1 MRSLLRNGFVLFTTY
16 FLAVLFIYTGVSKLL
31 DLGIFQSQIAQSAML
46 APYASILAWL
56 VPIVELLLAGLL
68 LINRN
73 RTWGLLGSAVLMLGF
88 TIYVYLIWTY
98 SPSLPCSCGG
108 VLEAMDWE
116 AHLYFNLG
124 FTLLATWAWYLESGS
139 KKNYTLLV
147 TGSLGMVTLVLLLFY
162 TQPQPSILQDE
173 SFTRNYKEGA
183 LEEVTSQKLAYN
195 SYYVAGVNDS
205 LIYLGNSTG
214 FTHGVVWNFNT

>member
-73 RTWGLLGSAVLMLGF
+73 RTWGLLGSTILMLGF

-124 FTLLATWAWYLESGS
+124 FTLLATWASYLESDS
-139 KKNYTLLV
+139 KKNYTLLD
-147 TGSLGMVTLVLLLFY
+147 TGSLGMIALVLVLFY
-162 TQPQPSILQDE
+162 TQPQPKILQDE
-173 SFTRNYKEGA
+173 SFTRTYRENTLTPIAE
-183 LEEVTSQKLAYN
+183 QKLEFN
-195 SYYVAGVNDS
+195 SYYVAGV
-205 LIYLGNSTG
+205 
-214 FTHGVVWNFNT
+214 

>member
-1 MRSLLRNGFVLFTTY
+1 MYKALIMNSLLKKGLVLFTTY

-31 DLGIFQSQIAQSAML
+31 DVGIFQSQIAQSAML

-68 LINRN
+68 LINNTRI
-73 RTWGLLGSAVLMLGF
+73 WGLLGSAVLMLGF

-124 FTLLATWAWYLESGS
+124 FTLLATWAWYLERG
-139 KKNYTLLV
+139 KERQYIAQAA
-147 TGSLGMVTLVLLLFY
+147 GSLGVVSVVL
-162 TQPQPSILQDE
+162 
-173 SFTRNYKEGA
+173 RC
-183 LEEVTSQKLAYN
+183 V
-195 SYYVAGVNDS
+195 
-205 LIYLGNSTG
+205 
-214 FTHGVVWNFNT
+214 